1 MVSISERITEFK
13 QFIDHEPGSPPRA
26 PSKNLIEFNLIKP
39 GDVLH
44 DFKKKWH
51 AKVRIDG
58 SLIAENFKGSIHTV
72 AANLLNLPSC
82 NGWTFWYKYEN
93 KNSVSIDILREKVR
107 SELNL
112 I

>member
-1 MVSISERITEFK
+1 MKKIKIKFSNELFK
-13 QFIDHEPGSPPRA
+13 LKNFFID
-26 PSKNLIEFNLIKP
+26 KF
-39 GDVLH
+39 
-44 DFKKKWH
+44 KKWH

-82 NGWTFWYKYEN
+82 NGWTFWYKYE
-93 KNSVSIDILREKVR
+93 KKDSVSIDVLREKIR
-107 SELNL
+107 SELDG